1 MLKFFFHFC
10 VILFF
15 SWLKISLMIVDN
27 GHCLLTSPSGRRSLE
42 SYASLRHSSSRLI
55 VVTSGILD
63 NAGDRLSHLDD
74 QLKHLEKFYS
84 CQTEASCELMSLLRF
99 IANPRYYLAFFLAII
114 FFHVSFFNC
123 IYNGD
128 FLSVFWDI
136 NLLRL
141 DILALK

>member
-1 MLKFFFHFC
+1 
-10 VILFF
+10 
-15 SWLKISLMIVDN
+15 MIVDN
-27 GHCLLTSPSGRRSLE
+27 GHCLLTSPSGRRTLE

-99 IANPRYYLAFFLAII
+99 IANPRYF
-114 FFHVSFFNC
+114 
-123 IYNGD
+123 
-128 FLSVFWDI
+128 
-136 NLLRL
+136 
-141 DILALK
+141 